1 MSSEKIKCDEQKL
14 YDNNYITQGQLNKL
28 KRGKMSSEKQWV
40 ECIKCNK
47 KHNEENMCL
56 GINDIIENYV
66 LEKTITNFEKKYLK
80 GWGIENYFCGACA
93 SQSLKIMEEVNYGKL

>member
-1 MSSEKIKCDEQKL
+1 MKQK
-14 YDNNYITQGQLNKL
+14 
-28 KRGKMSSEKQWV
+28 
-40 ECIKCNK
+40 CIKCNK

-80 GWGIENYFCGACA
+80 GWGIENYFCGVCA
-93 SQSLKIMEEVNYGKL
+93 SQSLKIMEGEK

>member
-1 MSSEKIKCDEQKL
+1 
-14 YDNNYITQGQLNKL
+14 
-28 KRGKMSSEKQWV
+28 
-40 ECIKCNK
+40 
-47 KHNEENMCL
+47 MCL

-93 SQSLKIMEEVNYGKL
+93 SQSLKIMENQ